1 LCGSRRHGST
11 AQPRIGIDAFMLRF
25 LVRFAGLLLLAG
37 GFAALIVDGT
47 RSIAAGSI
55 QQSLLGQTIQYIA
68 PAKFDLIEPAV
79 RRLHPLLWD
88 PVLTHLFQVPTWG
101 ILALCGLVLLYLA
114 RPSAPKIGFSSRP

>member
-1 LCGSRRHGST
+1 
-11 AQPRIGIDAFMLRF
+11 MLRF

-55 QQSLLGQTIQYIA
+55 EQARLGQTIQYIV
-68 PAKFDLIEPAV
+68 PAKFELIEPAV

-88 PVLTHLFQVPTWG
+88 PVLVHLFMVPTWG
-101 ILALCGLVLLYLA
+101 ILSFCGLLLLYLA
-114 RPSAPKIGFSSRP
+114 RQPAQKIGFSSRP